1 MGQRICLMLIQAG
14 YHFCFDVRAAR
25 APMILRVLPASEFSV
40 VAGGQ
45 LEFRPDVETNSFV
58 DEHGSRSVRL
68 FASPGALDIEYDATF
83 SVSDEPDPVVP
94 GAVQHA
100 VEELPENVLRYL
112 LASRYCEVD
121 SPLNDFAWRSFMGVP
136 AGWARVQAVC
146 DFVHRHL
153 RFDYATARATRTATE
168 AFVEKVGVCRDFTHL
183 AITLCRCLNL
193 PARYAAGFLG
203 DIRIPPLPSPMDF
216 SAWFEVYLSGKWYAF
231 DARFNQP
238 RIGRI
243 VLARGRDAS
252 DTAFATIFGRT
263 ALEHFEVWTDE
274 VEAPSPGR
282 LVKSFAASGNGQR
295 PEGVPVSVS

>member
-1 MGQRICLMLIQAG
+1 MLIQAG
-14 YHFCFDVRAAR
+14 YHLRFRVRADR
-25 APMILRVLPASEFSV
+25 APMILRVLPAIEFSV

-45 LEFRPDVETNSFV
+45 LEFRPDVETDSFV
-58 DEHGSRSVRL
+58 DEHGNPSVRF
-68 FASPGALDIEYDATF
+68 FASPGTLDIEYDATF
-83 SVSDEPDPVVP
+83 AVSGEPDPVVP
-94 GAVQHA
+94 DAVQHA

-121 SPLNDFAWRSFMGVP
+121 SPLNDFAWRSFSGVP
-136 AGWARVQAVC
+136 PGWARVQAVC

-153 RFDYATARATRTATE
+153 RFDYATARSTRTATE
-168 AFVEKVGVCRDFTHL
+168 AFVERGGVCRDFTHL
-183 AITLCRCLNL
+183 AITLCRCLNI

-231 DARFNQP
+231 DARFNEP

-252 DTAFATIFGRT
+252 DTAFATVFGRA

-274 VEAPSPGR
+274 VPAPAERP
-282 LVKSFAASGNGQR
+282 LVHSFATNGNGQR
-295 PEGVPVSVS
+295 HDGAQVQMSAPQATG